1 MAEITYYFNAYD
13 VGGLEWDTLP
23 AQMVDGNT
31 RTAGYTNTDQQI
43 QLLTGNTCAG
53 TDLGTIS
60 KVEIRICASKK
71 TYTSSIDIIPVFV
84 NGDGDSHNIELLTIK
99 SWREYVDITTD
110 TNNPGTWV
118 WTDVQDLQ
126 CKIRANSDGGIL
138 YCFEVEIRV
147 TYSTGPGP
155 SKRTYKGIPLGVR
168 VRGQIGKDIIFRVRR
183 GSGHQG
189 SNLGEVYQD
198 RYDYFV
204 PSSINNS
211 ESAPYRTHWAAAVD
225 YWKNILTDDQ
235 KQVYNKKA
243 VKGFRMSGYNL
254 FMRAAMK
261 GEIAMYT
268 DRGDPASY
276 DFDKDDL
283 TKDAAWHDLDLST
296 IVPSIARAVFIIG
309 HLEGNA
315 VDWEIRFRKKGNTN
329 DVVHS
334 GMETIRANV
343 ERHRSSIVAIGSDQT
358 IQYKVDNEA
367 WTTLDLAI
375 KGWWT

>member
-1 MAEITYYFNAYD
+1 MPKFGQVHFGNVYFGESEPPTENWKRS
-13 VGGLEWDTLP
+13 L
-23 AQMVDGNT
+23 
-31 RTAGYTNTDQQI
+31 
-43 QLLTGNTCAG
+43 
-53 TDLGTIS
+53 
-60 KVEIRICASKK
+60 
-71 TYTSSIDIIPVFV
+71 
-84 NGDGDSHNIELLTIK
+84 
-99 SWREYVDITTD
+99 
-110 TNNPGTWV
+110 
-118 WTDVQDLQ
+118 
-126 CKIRANSDGGIL
+126 AN
-138 YCFEVEIRV
+138 
-147 TYSTGPGP
+147 
-155 SKRTYKGIPLGVR
+155 IPLG
-168 VRGQIGKDIIFRVRR
+168 IRVRR
-183 GSGHQG
+183 SIGKSVTFRIRRGNG
-189 SNLGEVYQD
+189 YAGAVAGVAYQD
-198 RYDYFV
+198 KYKYFV
-204 PSSINNS
+204 PSSINNP
-211 ESAPYRTHWAAAVD
+211 ESTPYRTHWAAAVD